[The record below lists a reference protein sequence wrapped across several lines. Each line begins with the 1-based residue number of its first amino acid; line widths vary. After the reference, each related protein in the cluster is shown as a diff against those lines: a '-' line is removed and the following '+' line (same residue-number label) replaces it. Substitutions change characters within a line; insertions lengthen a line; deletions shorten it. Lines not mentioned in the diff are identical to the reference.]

1 MAEPDAVLTSARRPH
16 EDDFLDY
23 GPVPIKP
30 DIDKHFYL
38 QDYFCADELRTA
50 LAEGAPVLQ
59 SVRRIL
65 SSTQKYLAEAFR
77 QGAPV
82 RDLVAA
88 RASLMDQ
95 VLAILWQRQPFSN
108 SSDVALI
115 AVGGYGRGELHPH
128 SDIDLLIL
136 TRDGMQ
142 EQWQEALSAFVTL
155 LWDLHLDIGHSV
167 RSLEECVD
175 AARHDVT
182 ILTNLL
188 ETRTLAG
195 PNDLRQYLSQRIYSD
210 EVSDDRAYFLAKRE
224 EQQRR
229 HQKYGNTE
237 YNLEPNLKGSPG
249 GLRDIQNIGWVT
261 KRHFGL
267 NRLADLT
274 RFSILTD
281 EEYQILQDGETFLW
295 ELRFGLQILA
305 GRNENRLLFDH
316 QRALAEIM
324 GYSDTE
330 GRLGVELMMQRY
342 YRVVLSLS
350 ELTDLILQHLDEAI
364 LRQDEPDE
372 IVPLNKRFQMR
383 NQYIE
388 AINPPVFAYAPYAIL
403 EIFVLIAQHPEI
415 KGIRATTIR
424 ALRAHRHLIDDAFRN
439 DLACTTLFMELL
451 KTPHMLDDTLSY
463 MKRYNVLGRYLPEFG
478 DIIGQMQYDL
488 FHTYT
493 VDAHTLRVVRNMVR
507 MHDEDSRTNYPLA
520 SRLIHRLPK
529 AELLYIAGLYH
540 DIAKGRGGDHSE
552 LGAIDV
558 TRFCQR
564 HHLSQRDTQ
573 LVAWLVEHH
582 LFMSM
587 TAQRKDISDP
597 DIIHD
602 FARQVPSQVH
612 LDYLYV
618 MTVCD
623 ISATNPKLWNTW
635 RASLLR
641 QLYIEAKR
649 ALRRGSDT
657 PVDRNDWIQATRS
670 EARELL
676 HAQKFTDMQ
685 IDEVWETLEDDY
697 FLQDSTIDIAWQ
709 TSAIIR
715 HGDDPVPLVLIRD
728 TRGGPTDGYTQIVIY
743 TASRMELFAAT
754 TAVLE
759 QLNLNIVDA
768 RISSGLGPNSL
779 SNYVVLDEQGMP
791 LGKDPARRDRVR
803 ERLIEELDDPD
814 DYPSIIERRTPRRL
828 KHFAFPTEVTF
839 SNDTVNYRTVM
850 EVITPDRP
858 GLLAR
863 IGSVLLEHR
872 LRLVSAKIATLGERV
887 EDVFFITDEHGEPL
901 QDALVCRLLEQD
913 LCEHL
918 DEISGA
924 GDTSRAKPVS
934 L

>member
-1 MAEPDAVLTSARRPH
+1 MSQPETAAISSRKPNG
-16 EDDFLDY
+16 DDFLDH
-23 GPVPIKP
+23 GPVAVDPGAGRQF
-30 DIDKHFYL
+30 HL
-38 QDYFCADELRTA
+38 QDHFDARALVNAMDDAGGSALQVVRKTLSAIQSRLAD
-50 LAEGAPVLQ
+50 
-59 SVRRIL
+59 
-65 SSTQKYLAEAFR
+65 AFR
-77 QGAPV
+77 AGAPV

-88 RASLMDQ
+88 RASLVDQ
-95 VLAILWQRQPFSN
+95 VLAVLWRRQPFAASQ
-108 SSDVALI
+108 DIALV

-136 TRDGMQ
+136 TRNGVKAD
-142 EQWQEALSAFVTL
+142 WQESLSAFITL
-155 LWDLHLDIGHSV
+155 LWDLRLDIGHSV
-167 RSLEECVD
+167 RSLEECIE
-175 AARHDVT
+175 AARDDVT

-195 PNDLRQYLSQRIYSD
+195 PDDMRQDLAKRVFSD
-210 EVSDDRAYFLAKRE
+210 EVMDDRAYFLAKRE
-224 EQQRR
+224 EQRRR
-229 HQKYGNTE
+229 HEKYSNTE
-237 YNLEPNLKGSPG
+237 YNLEPNLKASPG
-249 GLRDIQNIGWVT
+249 GLRDIQNIGWVC

-267 NRLADLT
+267 NQLADLT

-281 EEYQILQDGETFLW
+281 EEYQLLQDGETFLW

-316 QRALAEIM
+316 QRALAEVM
-324 GYSDTE
+324 GYEDTE
-330 GRLGVELMMQRY
+330 ERLGVELMMQRY

-364 LRQDEPDE
+364 LRSDEPDD
-372 IVPLNKRFQMR
+372 IVRLNKRFQMR
-383 NQYIE
+383 NRYIE
-388 AINPPVFAYAPYAIL
+388 ALNPSVFAYAPYAIL

-415 KGIRATTIR
+415 QGIRATTIR

-439 DLACTTLFMELL
+439 NIACTSLFMELL

-493 VDAHTLRVVRNMVR
+493 VDAHTLRVIRNMVR
-507 MHDEDSRTNYPLA
+507 LREEESRTHYPLA

-529 AELLYIAGLYH
+529 IELLFIAGLYH

-552 LGAIDV
+552 LGAADV
-558 TRFCQR
+558 IRFCHR

-573 LVAWLVEHH
+573 LVAWLVENH

-597 DIIHD
+597 DIIHN

-612 LDYLYV
+612 LDYLYI

-641 QLYIEAKR
+641 QLYIETKR
-649 ALRRGSDT
+649 ALRRGSDN

-676 HAQKFTDMQ
+676 HAQKFSDAQ
-685 IDEVWETLEDDY
+685 IDEVWETLEDEY
-697 FLQDSTIDIAWQ
+697 FLQDSTVDIAWQ

-715 HGDDPVPLVLIRD
+715 HGDRSEPLVLIRD
-728 TRGGPTDGYTQIVIY
+728 TRGGPSDGYTQIVIY
-743 TASRMELFAAT
+743 TAARMELFAAT

-768 RISSGLGPNSL
+768 RISSGLGRNSL
-779 SNYVVLDEQGMP
+779 SSYIVLDEQGKP
-791 LGKDPARRDRVR
+791 LGKDPERRDRVK
-803 ERLIEELDDPD
+803 ERLMEELDDPD
-814 DYPSIIERRTPRRL
+814 DYPGIIERRTPRQL
-828 KHFAFPTEVTF
+828 KHFAFPTVVTF

-850 EVITPDRP
+850 EIFTPDRP

-863 IGSVLLEHR
+863 ISSVLLEHR
-872 LRLVSAKIATLGERV
+872 IRLVSAKVATLGERV
-887 EDVFFITDEHGEPL
+887 EDVFFITNEHGEPL
-901 QDALVCRLLEQD
+901 QDAVECGRLQSD
-913 LCEHL
+913 LCRQL
-918 DEISGA
+918 DEVSGA
-924 GDTSRAKPVS
+924 GEKPVVI
-934 L
+934 